1 VTGAPASASRPEA
14 SEFPPQPR
22 YAARWGPLTLSLNEA
37 TLTAAARRL
46 IGEIPELE
54 DLTVHASPGELSISI
69 VVRRFGVPLSARTAL
84 SQIRF
89 KEGFLACVLDRV
101 EALSFIPIPDAI
113 LRFLVKKAPP
123 GLMTYDAADRI
134 LVVDVTPWT
143 PSGLDLTLDRAEF
156 GHGEVTLF
164 FRAGCF
170 DLGRILGR

>member
-1 VTGAPASASRPEA
+1 VTGVLASDSHTES
-14 SEFPPQPR
+14 SEIPSGPQ
-22 YAARWGPLTLSLNEA
+22 YAARWGPLTLSLDEA

-89 KEGFLACVLDRV
+89 KDGFLAFVLDRV

-113 LRFLVKKAPP
+113 LRFLVKRAPS

-134 LVVDVTPWT
+134 LVVDVRPWT

-156 GHGEVTLF
+156 GRGEVTLF
-164 FRAGCF
+164 FRAGQF
-170 DLGRILGR
+170 DLRRILG

>member
-1 VTGAPASASRPEA
+1 LDE
-14 SEFPPQPR
+14 E
-22 YAARWGPLTLSLNEA
+22 

-46 IGEIPELE
+46 IGEISELE
-54 DLTVHASPGELSISI
+54 DLEVHASPGELSISI

-89 KEGFLACVLDRV
+89 KDGFLAFVLDRV

-113 LRFLVKKAPP
+113 VRYLVKKAPS

-134 LVVDVTPWT
+134 LVVDVRPWT

-156 GHGEVTLF
+156 GRGEVTLF
-164 FRAGCF
+164 FREGQF
-170 DLGRILGR
+170 DLGGILG

>member
-1 VTGAPASASRPEA
+1 MTGAPASASRSDV
-14 SEFPPQPR
+14 SEIPPQPR
-22 YAARWGPLTLSLNEA
+22 YAARWGPLTLSLDEA

-54 DLTVHASPGELSISI
+54 DLRVHASPGELSISI

-123 GLMTYDAADRI
+123 GLMTWDAADRI
-134 LVVDVTPWT
+134 LVVDLNRWT

-156 GHGEVTLF
+156 GRGEVTLF
-164 FRAGCF
+164 FRAGAF
-170 DLGRILGR
+170 DLGRILG